1 MNIHE
6 GEGSVIDYSC
16 FTVSDAEIIYSG
28 WSLA

>member
-16 FTVSDAEIIYSG
+16 FTVSDAEISRFIVG
-28 WSLA
+28 GA